1 MSTFLLSYFS
11 TFIQLNAL
19 YIENYFV
26 LHIPCLKF
34 GFLDYYLYLCSIKD
48 KQFQLRD
55 KPLLFT
61 I

>member
-11 TFIQLNAL
+11 TFYSVDCL
-19 YIENYFV
+19 YIEHYFV
-26 LHIPCLKF
+26 LHIPYLKF

-55 KPLLFT
+55 
-61 I
+61 